1 MKNVLVACL
10 ALFCLPAQQGTR
22 LAEPQ
27 QVFVLAGNGKECEL
41 RIGEPVVLPKEFEN
55 QKVTLRVRPTRLLD
69 YQGLRLRYPQNFSWY
84 YEASESGAEFVTL
97 SGRTTV
103 LQLSFYNDRATAAS
117 LLESTT
123 RAIADKLGPKSV
135 TKVAVLI
142 GNANRVL
149 EGKRVEVTVA
159 GQTSTQDVFAL
170 RLGDMA
176 VTLVVQDTLTEK
188 GKPDPETEA
197 LLKILSD
204 SLEWAK

>member
-1 MKNVLVACL
+1 MKYVLVACL
-10 ALFCLPAQQGTR
+10 ALLCLPARQGTR
-22 LAEPQ
+22 LVEPQ

-41 RIGEPVVLPKEFEN
+41 RIGEPVSLPKEFEN
-55 QKVTLRVRPTRLLD
+55 QKVTLRVRPTRLFD
-69 YQGLRLRYPQNFSWY
+69 YQGLRFRYPQNFSWY

-103 LQLSFYNDRATAAS
+103 LQLSFYNDRVTAAS

-123 RAIADKLGPKSV
+123 RAIADKAGPKSV

-142 GNANRVL
+142 GNANRL
-149 EGKRVEVTVA
+149 IEGKRVEVTVA

-204 SLEWAK
+204 SLEWPR